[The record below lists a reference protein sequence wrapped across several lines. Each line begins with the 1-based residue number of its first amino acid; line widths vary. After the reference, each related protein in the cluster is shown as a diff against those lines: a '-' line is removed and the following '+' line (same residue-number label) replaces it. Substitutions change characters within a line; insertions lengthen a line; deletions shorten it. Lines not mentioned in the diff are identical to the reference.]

1 MNRFTLLL
9 GTAVAALALWT
20 SALALPPS
28 GTERGGGDPA
38 PRPALLKSAPKPAM
52 TPPAP
57 LPDTSALMP
66 SGMYQMRLTIGQKS
80 MDGPV
85 KITRNGGSVVATM
98 GVNETLTGTLDAAG
112 KLLLGGASGADQLS
126 LMGSVQSRRGSGSVE
141 LSRGTVRKTGN
152 FSLDPESGARKLQ
165 EWKTDAGSP
174 AAPPSGGSSCGFWC
188 SFKKM
193 FSLG

>member
-1 MNRFTLLL
+1 MNRFTLLPS
-9 GTAVAALALWT
+9 TVVAALALCT
-20 SALALPPS
+20 SALALQPT

-38 PRPALLKSAPKPAM
+38 PRPALLKPAPKPAL

-66 SGMYQMRLTIGQKS
+66 SGMYQMRLTIGPKS

-85 KITRNGGSVVATM
+85 KITRNGASVVATM
-98 GVNETLTGTLDAAG
+98 GVNETLTGTLDPTG
-112 KLLLGGASGADQLS
+112 KLLLAGASGADQLS
-126 LMGSVQSRRGSGSVE
+126 LTGAVQSHRGSGSVE
-141 LSRGTVRKTGN
+141 LNRGSTRKTGN

-165 EWKTDAGSP
+165 QWKTDEGSP
-174 AAPPSGGSSCGFWC
+174 AAPPTGGSSCGFWC